1 MSPFEKGHPNYN
13 KPKIE
18 KEKIEVP
25 ENFKT
30 NTVKQDEKIKELEQK
45 IENAAPQTQTFVV
58 KTELDAYV
66 NERLVGQPKTLEEVE
81 VKDLSDDSVTMSML
95 KLPKAIQKALDDKGM
110 VPRWINKD
118 KRMIDRAL
126 DVRGW
131 TLFNRV
137 FFPTLPKHFFTANG
151 TVEMGDC
158 ILGFMPA
165 KKAEI
170 LRSHPGKISQERV
183 NNLPVERYKEAKG
196 NEKIGYYKPAYTAE
210 SDGEVATNGAGLFA
224 QPDVAQN

>member
-1 MSPFEKGHPNYN
+1 MNPWDKKKEEV
-13 KPKIE
+13 KPE
-18 KEKIEVP
+18 FKEEVKLEVP
-25 ENFKT
+25 KVEESSSK
-30 NTVKQDEKIKELEQK
+30 
-45 IENAAPQTQTFVV
+45 PQTFVI

-66 NERLVGQPKTLEEVE
+66 NERLIGQPQTIEQVE
-81 VKDLSDDSVTMSML
+81 AKDVTDDSLTLHML
-95 KLPKAIQKALDDKGM
+95 KLPKPIQKALDDNGM

-137 FFPTLPKHFFTANG
+137 FFPRIPRHYFTANG

-165 KKAEI
+165 NKAEI
-170 LRSHPGKISQERV
+170 LRKRPGQISSERIKD
-183 NNLPVERYKEAKG
+183 LPIEAYKNSKAE
-196 NEKIGYYKPAYTAE
+196 EKIGYYKPAYTAE
-210 SDGEVATNGAGLFA
+210 PDGVVERAGAGLYA
-224 QPDVAQN
+224 QPDVANVNE

>member
-1 MSPFEKGHPNYN
+1 MSPFEKGHPPY
-13 KPKIE
+13 KAKD
-18 KEKIEVP
+18 KEKIEIP
-25 ENFKT
+25 EQFKT
-30 NTVKQDEKIKELEQK
+30 DSEKKDDKIKELETK
-45 IENAAPQTQTFVV
+45 IDSTSPQTFVI

-66 NERLVGQPKTLEEVE
+66 NERLTGQPKTLEEVE
-81 VKDLSDDSVTMSML
+81 IKDVSDDSVTMSML
-95 KLPKAIQKALDDKGM
+95 KLPRPIQKALDDKGM

-165 KKAEI
+165 KKAEL
-170 LRSHPGKISQERV
+170 LRKRPGQISQERV
-183 NNLPVERYKEAKG
+183 SNLPIERFKESKG

-210 SDGEVATNGAGLFA
+210 PDGEIATKEAGLFA
-224 QPDVAQN
+224 QPDVATQ